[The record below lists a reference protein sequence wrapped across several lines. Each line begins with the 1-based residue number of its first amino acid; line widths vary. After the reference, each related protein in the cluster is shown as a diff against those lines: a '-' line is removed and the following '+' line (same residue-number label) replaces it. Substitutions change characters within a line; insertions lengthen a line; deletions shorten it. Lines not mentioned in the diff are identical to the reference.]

1 MIKKLMKNFFQKF
14 YIFSKLALSISLL
27 ACLFGALYILFIN
40 YQKQQNISQKNTNNE
55 VELQNNI
62 SKNTVLISEILE
74 RIKINETSLNN
85 INKNFKDIEIEDKDI
100 ANIYK
105 EIKFLNE
112 NLNILSQDIQ
122 SLKKNNSAK
131 LFDNNKA
138 IKSNSKKN
146 IIEIIDLILIKYEN
160 NVVFSDEIKYLS
172 NIIDQNKI
180 KNIEKLLIL
189 SNKKFKGFNY
199 LKNTFDNEV
208 NLYLKNKITKNPDSF
223 FNKVILPYLEIS
235 PTSENNI
242 TNDLI
247 LTIKEIKKE
256 IEIKNM
262 ENALKK
268 LETIEDYNNIF
279 KSSTLEIEK
288 YLNFKKELYE
298 IR

>member
-1 MIKKLMKNFFQKF
+1 MKNFFQKF

-85 INKNFKDIEIEDKDI
+85 INKNFKDIEIENKDI

-298 IR
+298 IK

>member
-40 YQKQQNISQKNTNNE
+40 YQKQQNISQKSTNNE

-85 INKNFKDIEIEDKDI
+85 INKNFKDIEIENKDI

-208 NLYLKNKITKNPDSF
+208 NLYLKIKITKNPDSF

-298 IR
+298 IK

>member
-40 YQKQQNISQKNTNNE
+40 YQKQQNISQKSTNNE

-85 INKNFKDIEIEDKDI
+85 INKNFKDIEIENKDI

-298 IR
+298 IK

>member
-1 MIKKLMKNFFQKF
+1 MKNFFQKF

>member
-85 INKNFKDIEIEDKDI
+85 INKNFKDIEIENKDI

-298 IR
+298 IK